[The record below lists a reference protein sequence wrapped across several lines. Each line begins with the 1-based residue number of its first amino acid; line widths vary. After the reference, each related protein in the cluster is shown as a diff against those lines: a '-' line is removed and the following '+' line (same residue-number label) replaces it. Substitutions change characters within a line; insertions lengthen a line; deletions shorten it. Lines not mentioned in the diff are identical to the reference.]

1 MIVDSKE
8 ISLTLPS
15 TQISGSLCIWVVV
28 SDVLNIVLT
37 PTIGKDVHLA
47 SIICYL
53 HAQPPSNVFILGYA
67 EPMLNQSIGFHIET
81 TQECCGLVNG

>member
-47 SIICYL
+47 SIIC
-53 HAQPPSNVFILGYA
+53 F
-67 EPMLNQSIGFHIET
+67 
-81 TQECCGLVNG
+81 